1 MVTAKGKPNFTEG
14 PIFTRL
20 LLFTLPIIATSLLQV
35 LYNMADN
42 IVVGQFSGD
51 PDALAAVG
59 QTSAYT
65 NLLINI
71 LIGISAGAG
80 VVVAQLYGAMRRD
93 ELKKAIHTAMALSL
107 ILGAGLLLL
116 GLAVTPW
123 VLSLIVKAEL
133 LPKSTLYMMIVC
145 AGLPALSIYNF
156 GASIMRSLGDS
167 KTPLVILSLSGIL
180 NVVLNL
186 IFVIPLRMS
195 IAGVALATIIS
206 QYASAVAVVILML
219 REKDE
224 DFRLDVRQLRI
235 YMPALRRTLMCGIP
249 AALQSSVF
257 SFANMILASAVGT
270 LPTTSI
276 SANTIASNIDG
287 ITYQCMNAFTSSV
300 MTFAGQ
306 NYGAMKRDRM
316 WKSFIYGVIQ
326 VTVIGIAVGGV
337 EILFGEPISSLFIA
351 ADNPNRD
358 LIIAETR
365 KIMITILVPYF
376 LCGIMGVMGGYL
388 RGLGYSTSP
397 MLASVISVLV
407 VRITWIFFVFYPSGS
422 QDISFLY
429 LCFPITWIVTILIE
443 VGVLIYVNRKMKK
456 LGFGE
461 EKKTDEVAV
470 TAES

>member
-35 LYNMADN
+35 VYNMADN

-51 PDALAAVG
+51 PEALAAVG
-59 QTSAYT
+59 QTSSYT

-80 VVVAQLYGAMRRD
+80 VVVAQLYGANMRD

-107 ILGAGLLLL
+107 MLGAGLLAV

-145 AGLPALSIYNF
+145 TGLPALSVYNF

-167 KTPLVILSLSGIL
+167 KTPLVILSISGIL

-186 IFVIPLRMS
+186 IFVIPLQMS
-195 IAGVALATIIS
+195 IAGVALATVIS
-206 QYASAVAVVILML
+206 QYVSAIAVVVLML
-219 REKDE
+219 REKE
-224 DFRLDVRQLRI
+224 DSFKLDIRQLRI
-235 YMPALRRTLMCGIP
+235 HMPVLRRTLLCGIP

-257 SFANMILASAVGT
+257 SFANMILASAIGT

-276 SANTIASNIDG
+276 SANTIAGNIDA
-287 ITYQCMNAFTSSV
+287 ITYQCMNGFTSSV

-316 WKSFIYGVIQ
+316 WKSFLYAIIQ
-326 VTVIGIAVGGV
+326 VTVIGISVAGI
-337 EILFGEPISSLFIA
+337 EILLGEPISMLFIA
-351 ADNPNRD
+351 ENNPDRE

-365 KIMITILVPYF
+365 KIMFTILLPYF

-388 RGLGYSTSP
+388 RGLGYSTAP

-407 VRITWIFFVFYPSGS
+407 VRLTWIFGVFYPSGS
-422 QDISFLY
+422 QEISFLY
-429 LCFPITWIVTILIE
+429 LCFPITWIATILIE
-443 VGVLIYVNRKMKK
+443 AGILIYVNHKMKK
-456 LGFGE
+456 QGFA
-461 EKKTDEVAV
+461 KF
-470 TAES
+470 